1 MAKSRY
7 IVGIDLGTTNSVV
20 SFIDTN
26 LADQDLRSIPVLEIP
41 QVVEQSQVA
50 CRNKLPSFL
59 FLPSKHELSEG
70 SLQLPWDSEI
80 QFAVGEFA
88 RDRGTMSPGR
98 LVTSAKSWL
107 SHAAVD
113 RTAEILPWGAP
124 EEVERLSPIEVSTR
138 YLIHIK
144 EAWNHV
150 MAEGQD
156 WARLENQEVILTV
169 PASFDE
175 VARELTVEAAKAA
188 GFERLVLIEEPQ
200 AAFYAWL
207 FHHRQN
213 WEEQVSKNQLI
224 LVCDVGGGTSDF
236 SLIQVEARGED
247 LGFRRIA
254 VGDHLLLGGDNMDL
268 AIAAQLEE
276 RLAGPGK
283 KLNSTQWAALSHSCR
298 LAKESLLAGEAESAS
313 VSVPGRSSRL
323 VGGTLRADVNR
334 VQVLETVLSGFFP
347 ETGLDE
353 LPERAGKSGIQE
365 FGLPYAA
372 DPAISKQLAAFLRN
386 PIGQK
391 AGHRRPDLVLFNG
404 GVFKPEI
411 LRHRVIAL
419 LTSWFPDSGKPGVLE
434 ADLDALDMAVSR
446 GAAYY
451 GLVRRGLGVKIAGGT
466 ARSFYIGL
474 NVGDGEK
481 TKAVC
486 VAPQG
491 LEEGQEIEV
500 LDMEFELLIRSPVH
514 FPFFSSSTRPLDGVG
529 DLVETKD
536 SGLTALPPIYT
547 VLKSGRRSKAEL
559 VRVRLHTILTEVG
572 TLELWCEAAEGDR
585 RWRLQFEVRHDPDQ
599 EITAEQTS
607 GDVAE
612 EDVIEES
619 KIEAAAQLLGFTF
632 IPAPGSQ
639 SKNLRPENLMKN
651 IEAEWKRSRSSWPP
665 GALRGLWPAH
675 YEQRER
681 RKADAIYE
689 ARWLNLAGFLLRPGY
704 GYPMDDWRI
713 KEVWRLFN
721 DGIINKKNMQTCAE
735 YWILW
740 RRIAGG
746 LNKGQQA
753 ELLKRMLPM
762 LTSSNSTKRRNPT
775 HEEIELWRAAGSL
788 DRLSPKHKRQL
799 GETLIASIESDP
811 ESSFRYWALGR
822 IGARIPF
829 YGPIDTVVSKE
840 TVEAWIEK
848 LLTSGAFNT
857 KDAEFA
863 LVQLAR
869 MSGDRARDIDDELRK
884 TVLDKLKS
892 IKAAKHHLLLVREV
906 AELQADEQ
914 AQAFGESLPPALRLI
929 THG

>member
-1 MAKSRY
+1 M
-7 IVGIDLGTTNSVV
+7 
-20 SFIDTN
+20 
-26 LADQDLRSIPVLEIP
+26 
-41 QVVEQSQVA
+41 
-50 CRNKLPSFL
+50 
-59 FLPSKHELSEG
+59 
-70 SLQLPWDSEI
+70 
-80 QFAVGEFA
+80 
-88 RDRGTMSPGR
+88 
-98 LVTSAKSWL
+98 
-107 SHAAVD
+107 
-113 RTAEILPWGAP
+113 
-124 EEVERLSPIEVSTR
+124 
-138 YLIHIK
+138 
-144 EAWNHV
+144 
-150 MAEGQD
+150 
-156 WARLENQEVILTV
+156 
-169 PASFDE
+169 
-175 VARELTVEAAKAA
+175 
-188 GFERLVLIEEPQ
+188 
-200 AAFYAWL
+200 
-207 FHHRQN
+207 
-213 WEEQVSKNQLI
+213 
-224 LVCDVGGGTSDF
+224 
-236 SLIQVEARGED
+236 
-247 LGFRRIA
+247 
-254 VGDHLLLGGDNMDL
+254 
-268 AIAAQLEE
+268 
-276 RLAGPGK
+276 
-283 KLNSTQWAALSHSCR
+283 
-298 LAKESLLAGEAESAS
+298 
-313 VSVPGRSSRL
+313 
-323 VGGTLRADVNR
+323 
-334 VQVLETVLSGFFP
+334 
-347 ETGLDE
+347 
-353 LPERAGKSGIQE
+353 
-365 FGLPYAA
+365 
-372 DPAISKQLAAFLRN
+372 
-386 PIGQK
+386 
-391 AGHRRPDLVLFNG
+391 
-404 GVFKPEI
+404 FKPEI

-892 IKAAKHHLLLVREV
+892 IKAGKHHLLLVKEV

>member
-334 VQVLETVLSGFFP
+334 VQ
-347 ETGLDE
+347 
-353 LPERAGKSGIQE
+353 
-365 FGLPYAA
+365 
-372 DPAISKQLAAFLRN
+372 
-386 PIGQK
+386 
-391 AGHRRPDLVLFNG
+391 
-404 GVFKPEI
+404 
-411 LRHRVIAL
+411 
-419 LTSWFPDSGKPGVLE
+419 
-434 ADLDALDMAVSR
+434 
-446 GAAYY
+446 
-451 GLVRRGLGVKIAGGT
+451 
-466 ARSFYIGL
+466 
-474 NVGDGEK
+474 
-481 TKAVC
+481 
-486 VAPQG
+486 
-491 LEEGQEIEV
+491 
-500 LDMEFELLIRSPVH
+500 
-514 FPFFSSSTRPLDGVG
+514 
-529 DLVETKD
+529 
-536 SGLTALPPIYT
+536 
-547 VLKSGRRSKAEL
+547 
-559 VRVRLHTILTEVG
+559 
-572 TLELWCEAAEGDR
+572 
-585 RWRLQFEVRHDPDQ
+585 
-599 EITAEQTS
+599 
-607 GDVAE
+607 
-612 EDVIEES
+612 
-619 KIEAAAQLLGFTF
+619 
-632 IPAPGSQ
+632 
-639 SKNLRPENLMKN
+639 
-651 IEAEWKRSRSSWPP
+651 
-665 GALRGLWPAH
+665 
-675 YEQRER
+675 
-681 RKADAIYE
+681 
-689 ARWLNLAGFLLRPGY
+689 
-704 GYPMDDWRI
+704 
-713 KEVWRLFN
+713 
-721 DGIINKKNMQTCAE
+721 
-735 YWILW
+735 
-740 RRIAGG
+740 
-746 LNKGQQA
+746 
-753 ELLKRMLPM
+753 
-762 LTSSNSTKRRNPT
+762 
-775 HEEIELWRAAGSL
+775 
-788 DRLSPKHKRQL
+788 
-799 GETLIASIESDP
+799 
-811 ESSFRYWALGR
+811 
-822 IGARIPF
+822 
-829 YGPIDTVVSKE
+829 
-840 TVEAWIEK
+840 
-848 LLTSGAFNT
+848 
-857 KDAEFA
+857 
-863 LVQLAR
+863 
-869 MSGDRARDIDDELRK
+869 
-884 TVLDKLKS
+884 
-892 IKAAKHHLLLVREV
+892 
-906 AELQADEQ
+906 
-914 AQAFGESLPPALRLI
+914 
-929 THG
+929 